1 MSIIQSLIASL
12 EKNNNKKLI
21 EKLEILEKFVS
32 SEESNKLSTE
42 ALNKLI
48 SDRIKS
54 NNKQEGIKDVK
65 EEDTTILSKSDESKS
80 DESKSDKE
88 VIESE
93 NIMSKFK
100 WVLLGIGIFVLLIF
114 ISSIIY
120 WYMNMSSTPSEV
132 PILQPVVTP
141 NDTISQPSH
150 IQDNVLSEPQEYSYI
165 PEIFQS
171 NSKKSEELRSS
182 RKEEQK
188 VEEGRHQNELKFV
201 EEGRPQTELNFV
213 DEGRPQTELRSSR
226 KEEQKV
232 EEGRPQT
239 ELRSSRKEE
248 QKVEEGRPQNELR
261 SSRKEEQKVEERRPQ
276 NELRS
281 SRKEEQKVEEVQ
293 GEEKV
298 KEVQGEEIE
307 RKEEIEKVEEIQ
319 EERRSQKE
327 KMFQKE
333 KISLRE
339 EKEDILKNKGYKL
352 SSKSNFPL

>member
-132 PILQPVVTP
+132 PVLQPVVAPT
-141 NDTISQPSH
+141 DTISQSSH
-150 IQDNVLSEPQEYSYI
+150 IQTNLVSEPQEYSYI

-171 NSKKSEELRSS
+171 NSKKSEELRFM
-182 RKEEQK
+182 EE
-188 VEEGRHQNELKFV
+188 E
-201 EEGRPQTELNFV
+201 
-213 DEGRPQTELRSSR
+213 
-226 KEEQKV
+226 
-232 EEGRPQT
+232 
-239 ELRSSRKEE
+239 
-248 QKVEEGRPQNELR
+248 RPQNELR
-261 SSRKEEQKVEERRPQ
+261 SSRKEEQKAED
-276 NELRS
+276 LR
-281 SRKEEQKVEEVQ
+281 
-293 GEEKV
+293 GEEIV
-298 KEVQGEEIE
+298 KEVRGEGTQDLRGEEIVKEVRVEKTEDLRGEEIE
-307 RKEEIEKVEEIQ
+307 RKEEEKVEEKNIEEVQ
-319 EERRSQKE
+319 QERRSQKE
-327 KMFQKE
+327 KIFQQE
-333 KISLRE
+333 KISLGE